1 MVSIKSNRLTA
12 WFERL
17 SDRERNLVLG
27 GGSVLLLVA
36 LVLGVV
42 LVQRRVT
49 ALEEEVT
56 TGEAALAELTKQA
69 PDYLRRKAERVA
81 TDAQL
86 EKAAKESLQA
96 TVLNIAKEVSFDA
109 DDGEGGKSSQKLSD
123 VIKFQ
128 NATELLAELTTK
140 KKAGQ
145 QQKKKTKKKGQK
157 EVFLAS
163 IDAQFQNV
171 PDEALLRFIARLET
185 HPEPL
190 FGLTLDINRTG
201 TTREAM
207 QATLKIGQF
216 RYGTLEE

>member
-1 MVSIKSNRLTA
+1 MVSIKSKRLSA

-17 SDRERNLVLG
+17 SDRERKIVLV
-27 GGSVLLLVA
+27 GGSLLLLVA
-36 LVLGVV
+36 VGLGIA
-42 LVQRRVT
+42 LVQQKVT

-56 TGEAALAELTKQA
+56 AGEAALAELTKQA
-69 PDYLRRKAERVA
+69 PDYLRRKAEKAA
-81 TDAQL
+81 TEAQL

-96 TVLNIAKEVSFDA
+96 TVLNIAKEISYETSNE
-109 DDGEGGKSSQKLSD
+109 DGEKSTQKLAD

-128 NATELLAELTTK
+128 NATEILAELTAK
-140 KKAGQ
+140 KKTGQ
-145 QQKKKTKKKGQK
+145 PKKKTKKKGQK

-171 PDEALLRFIARLET
+171 PDEAILRFLAKLET

-190 FGLTLDINRTG
+190 FGLSMDMNRNG
-201 TTREAM
+201 QSRDAM

>member
-1 MVSIKSNRLTA
+1 MKSNRLTA

-17 SDRERNLVLG
+17 SDRERKIVLG
-27 GGSVLLLVA
+27 GGSLLLLLA
-36 LVLGVV
+36 LGLGIV
-42 LVQRRVT
+42 LVQQRVGVLEEQVT
-49 ALEEEVT
+49 A
-56 TGEAALAELTKQA
+56 GEASLAELTKQA
-69 PDYLRRKAERVA
+69 PDYLRRKAERAA

-96 TVLNIAKEVSFDA
+96 TVLNIAKEISYKSTNE
-109 DDGEGGKSSQKLSD
+109 DGEQSDQKLSD

-128 NATELLAELTTK
+128 NATEILAELTTK
-140 KKAGQ
+140 KKTNQ
-145 QQKKKTKKKGQK
+145 PKKKTKKKGQK

-171 PDEALLRFIARLET
+171 PDEAILRFLAKLET

-190 FGLTLDINRTG
+190 FGLSLDLNRNG
-201 TTREAM
+201 QSRDAM